1 MSNDRAGN
9 GKDNDKDRAVAK
21 TAGFVVFSGIAM
33 SILKALNPLNKP
45 NLQCTHN
52 NTNNGDQT
60 EPVGGDSTQTDHKH
74 QSFSLQE
81 PTIKKPITSVEQNV
95 PGSSQRKVEIVKGG
109 ANLPSPLAVVTTG
122 FSPTSDVGTTVTTTN
137 LPKSAS
143 PTVYSTPRASASR
156 YDDCPPSKIL
166 NTVIDLSSRSSEYF
180 TFKAKPR
187 TLNPL
192 IWSRSM
198 ALSSNFSSS
207 HNSQL
212 TTLSS

>member
-1 MSNDRAGN
+1 MSNDRAGD

-81 PTIKKPITSVEQNV
+81 PTIKVNPISNSPINDMLSVFGCLRSSSFLFFFGLNYFKLVHQIFTFLV
-95 PGSSQRKVEIVKGG
+95 PTRVTVEIKTIGNKNFMTDVR
-109 ANLPSPLAVVTTG
+109 ANLRA
-122 FSPTSDVGTTVTTTN
+122 
-137 LPKSAS
+137 
-143 PTVYSTPRASASR
+143 PRVILG
-156 YDDCPPSKIL
+156 SKV
-166 NTVIDLSSRSSEYF
+166 ND
-180 TFKAKPR
+180 
-187 TLNPL
+187 
-192 IWSRSM
+192 
-198 ALSSNFSSS
+198 
-207 HNSQL
+207 
-212 TTLSS
+212 

>member
-109 ANLPSPLAVVTTG
+109 TLWGLSRKYGVSIEAIEEANGLTG
-122 FSPTSDVGTTVTTTN
+122 DTIYAG
-137 LPKSAS
+137 K
-143 PTVYSTPRASASR
+143 
-156 YDDCPPSKIL
+156 K
-166 NTVIDLSSRSSEYF
+166 
-180 TFKAKPR
+180 
-187 TLNPL
+187 L
-192 IWSRSM
+192 IIP
-198 ALSSNFSSS
+198 
-207 HNSQL
+207 
-212 TTLSS
+212 